1 MSNEEY
7 YLLNVIT
14 SSWRNNMEQKPQ
26 IKVKTKLENT
36 RLQGIRIL
44 IVLFVVGV
52 SVFLGFKPLIAYAT
66 AMGGGIA
73 TSVIAATF
81 GSIFAIL
88 MTMFLLNKQTEI
100 EQESKKSERVFDEK
114 VVLYKDILGKA
125 KDMLEDGQID
135 TKEILALPFTMI
147 QMQMVGGDEAIQM
160 YTEFF
165 EKINEI
171 FEASDDEVVQIPESQ
186 QPQVF
191 SLLSKFSVQCR
202 VDLGI
207 SDTPIDERIFK
218 RTISVVQQSD
228 KAIKGKRD
236 TSKYTFNGEAFAKSR
251 LVLAVVKDYV
261 SKNPDT
267 SFDDLKKAFPDE
279 WQAGGAKSGNR
290 AVFVRLI
297 EAENLFK
304 DKGHRRHFFKEGE
317 TIQLSDEVIAVSNQW
332 GIGNIGGFVDG
343 SNQNHNAGISK

>member
-1 MSNEEY
+1 MEEK
-7 YLLNVIT
+7 
-14 SSWRNNMEQKPQ
+14 SQK
-26 IKVKTKLENT
+26 KVKTKLEQT
-36 RLQGIRIL
+36 RQQGIKIL
-44 IVLFVVGV
+44 IVLFVVGL
-52 SVFLGFKPLIAYAT
+52 SVFLGFRPLFDLVH
-66 AMGGGIA
+66 GGVFG
-73 TSVIAATF
+73 SVVGATF

-125 KDMLEDGQID
+125 KDMLEDGQLS
-135 TKEILALPFTMI
+135 TKEILTLPFTMI
-147 QMQMVGGDEAIQM
+147 QMQMVGGDQAIQI

-165 EKINEI
+165 EKVNEI
-171 FEASDDEVVQIPESQ
+171 FEAGDDEEVQIPESDKQ
-186 QPQVF
+186 QLF
-191 SLLSKFSVQCR
+191 SLLSRFSVQCR

-207 SDTPIDERIFK
+207 SDTPIDESIFA
-218 RTISVVQQSD
+218 RAINVVEQSD
-228 KAIKGKRD
+228 KAVKGKRD
-236 TSKYTFNGEAFAKSR
+236 TSKYTFNGKAHAKGR

-267 SFDDLKKAFPDE
+267 TFNELKKAFPNE

-290 AVFVRLI
+290 AVFVRLSD
-297 EAENLFK
+297 AEKLFE

-332 GIGNIGGFVDG
+332 GIGNIGDFVDG
-343 SNQNHNAGISK
+343 SNQNHKADISK

>member
-1 MSNEEY
+1 MEEK
-7 YLLNVIT
+7 
-14 SSWRNNMEQKPQ
+14 SQK
-26 IKVKTKLENT
+26 KVKTKLEQT
-36 RLQGIRIL
+36 RQQGIKIL
-44 IVLFVVGV
+44 IVLFVVGL
-52 SVFLGFKPLIAYAT
+52 SVFLGFRPLFDLVQ
-66 AMGGGIA
+66 GGVFG
-73 TSVIAATF
+73 SVVGATF

-125 KDMLEDGQID
+125 KDMLEDGQLS
-135 TKEILALPFTMI
+135 TKEILTLPFTMI
-147 QMQMVGGDEAIQM
+147 QMQMVGGDQAIQI

-165 EKINEI
+165 EKVNEI
-171 FEASDDEVVQIPESQ
+171 FEAGDEEEVQIPESDKQ
-186 QPQVF
+186 QLF
-191 SLLSKFSVQCR
+191 SLLSRFSVQCR

-207 SDTPIDERIFK
+207 SDTPIDESIFA
-218 RTISVVQQSD
+218 RAISVVEQSD
-228 KAIKGKRD
+228 KAVKGKRD
-236 TSKYTFNGEAFAKSR
+236 TSKYTFNGKAHAKGR

-267 SFDDLKKAFPDE
+267 TFDELKKAFPDE

-290 AVFVRLI
+290 AVFVRLSD
-297 EAENLFK
+297 AEKLFE

-332 GIGNIGGFVDG
+332 GIGNIGDFVDG
-343 SNQNHNAGISK
+343 SNQNHKADISK